1 MRDSFSPDNSG
12 SLNGIDTVRFIAY
25 DGFTFEQDPFTGSI
39 DAVLYGPKGDRFK
52 HKKLRDGFPVFE
64 FSAYRWYAWPPGTL
78 ASHLFLQD
86 LWRLCSTPE
95 HAIHFLRI
103 DFAAQL
109 EMFATID
116 TLSYL
121 RWYGRRS
128 LQKKR
133 KSWAFW
139 PGQVKTVKFYDK
151 IQDLVV
157 KGNSVPDSIQKYP
170 LRFEL
175 ELRNPAISKYFPID
189 KGFYPN
195 YDLILRDFHHLF
207 DQIQPLDASCL
218 DRQDYQILGRFYAGH
233 LDLKTLNWKQKKSLK
248 KLEGLGFFN
257 ED

>member
-1 MRDSFSPDNSG
+1 MKSFNPDNIG
-12 SLNGIDTVRFIAY
+12 RLHGIDTVRFIAY
-25 DGFTFEQDPFTGSI
+25 GGFVFEEDPFTGAI

-52 HKKLRDGFPVFE
+52 HRKLREGFPIFE
-64 FSAYRWYAWPPGTL
+64 FSAYRWYSWPPGTL
-78 ASHLFLQD
+78 ASQGFLLD
-86 LWRLCSTPE
+86 LWRLCSVPE
-95 HAIHFLRI
+95 KQIHLMRV

-151 IQDLVV
+151 IDDLIA
-157 KGNSVPDSIQKYP
+157 KGNSVPDLIAEYP

-175 ELRNPAISKYFPID
+175 ELRNPAISKYFPVD
-189 KGFYPN
+189 QGYYPN
-195 YDLILRDFHHLF
+195 YDLILRDFHHLY
-207 DQIQPLDASCL
+207 DQIRPVGPSLE
-218 DRQDYQILGRFYAGH
+218 RQDYQVLGRFYAGH

-248 KLEGLGFFN
+248 KLESMGFFDEN
-257 ED
+257 